1 MPKYATYWFNW
12 LLYDSFFDILGR
24 TLSKGYRCIKGS
36 FRHSLFSKRYYIFL
50 LLDRIITSG
59 PKPVGEAK
67 VFFESSTNIAES
79 LSDSFSSISLWIA
92 EIDKKKLIIRIIWI
106 IWIWIFQSRTSN
118 LTISFWLI
126 GCFSDYSSVP
136 VILSYWNFLCLRV
149 SYGSPSTVIFKRF
162 SRNILF
168 LTPNPYARPNSI
180 SRIVKNGVKS

>member
-1 MPKYATYWFNW
+1 MQDTGFIEFKIHFLIY
-12 LLYDSFFDILGR
+12 LVQLELQ
-24 TLSKGYRCIKGS
+24 GS
-36 FRHSLFSKRYYIFL
+36 FSKRFYILSFL
-50 LLDRIITSG
+50 LLHRIITSW

-67 VFFESSTNIAES
+67 VFFDSSTNIAES
-79 LSDSFSSISLWIA
+79 DDSFSTISLWIA
-92 EIDKKKLIIRIIWI
+92 EIEKKTLLIRIIWI